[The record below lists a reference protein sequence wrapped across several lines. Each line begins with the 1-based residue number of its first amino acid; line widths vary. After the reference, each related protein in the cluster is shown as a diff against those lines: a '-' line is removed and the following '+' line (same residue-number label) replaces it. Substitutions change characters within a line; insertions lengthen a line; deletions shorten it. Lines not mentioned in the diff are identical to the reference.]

1 MYPRIFAFFKFTSR
15 TLASIFHVAL
25 VWNRECPFSLSL
37 PVSLR
42 LSPPLAPS
50 RWSNACTRSF
60 SSSLSRLHRA
70 LLPPVSWKFRTI
82 RRTYDVRTPVW
93 MRACTASR
101 TYRGI
106 RGITA
111 RFSLNAR
118 LETHQGTRW
127 SFSPAS
133 SFAANTQEKR
143 QMFGDSITSYNNIAI
158 CWVDNLSAS
167 WNKIPKSDNNVRD
180 IAIQAT
186 SRFLHAMYFSMELYT
201 SRRINKKTASCLSSC
216 QTVIIKYS
224 ARGTLTLAYFH

>member
-1 MYPRIFAFFKFTSR
+1 M
-15 TLASIFHVAL
+15 SIFSFPSRLSPSLSPSRSVAL
-25 VWNRECPFSLSL
+25 IERVHSFLFLLSLSL
-37 PVSLR
+37 S
-42 LSPPLAPS
+42 
-50 RWSNACTRSF
+50 W
-60 SSSLSRLHRA
+60 LHRA
-70 LLPPVSWKFRTI
+70 LLPPVSWKFRTT

-111 RFSLNAR
+111 RFSLNAW

-143 QMFGDSITSYNNIAI
+143 QIFGDSITSYNNIAI

-186 SRFLHAMYFSMELYT
+186 FFPIPARYVFF
-201 SRRINKKTASCLSSC
+201 NG
-216 QTVIIKYS
+216 IIYI
-224 ARGTLTLAYFH
+224 AWN

>member
-1 MYPRIFAFFKFTSR
+1 M
-15 TLASIFHVAL
+15 SIFSF
-25 VWNRECPFSLSL
+25 PS
-37 PVSLR
+37 R
-42 LSPPLAPS
+42 LSPSLSPS
-50 RWSNACTRSF
+50 RSVALIERVHSF
-60 SSSLSRLHRA
+60 LFLLSLSRLHRA

-143 QMFGDSITSYNNIAI
+143 QIFGDSITSYNNIAI

-186 SRFLHAMYFSMELYT
+186 SRFLHAMYFSMELYIYIY
-201 SRRINKKTASCLSSC
+201 RVELIKKTASCLSSC